1 MWPCKHYF
9 EQGHFNLLVQFRCK
23 INITSCSDKT
33 LMTTYLQRRRR
44 MFSCCLHIC
53 LGCKLINVVMVGIV
67 SVTKRGD
74 FLPRIG
80 ETITVF
86 PFSH

>member
-23 INITSCSDKT
+23 INITSCSDNT
-33 LMTTYLQRRRR
+33 QMTTYLQRRR
-44 MFSCCLHIC
+44 MFSCCCHIC
-53 LGCKLINVVMVGIV
+53 LGCKLINVVMVAIV

-80 ETITVF
+80 RN
-86 PFSH
+86 